1 MCFGQTMLGF
11 FLNSLWLLLILK
23 CRVVSEDRMM
33 AYHLPIMVQDGGSG
47 DLPMTVFF
55 ILHLNVI

>member
-1 MCFGQTMLGF
+1 MFWPNYAGL
-11 FLNSLWLLLILK
+11 FLNSLWLLLIHK